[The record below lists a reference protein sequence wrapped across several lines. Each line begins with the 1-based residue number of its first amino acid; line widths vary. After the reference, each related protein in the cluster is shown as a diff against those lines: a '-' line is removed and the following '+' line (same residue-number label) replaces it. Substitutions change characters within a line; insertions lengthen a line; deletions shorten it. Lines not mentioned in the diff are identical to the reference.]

1 MLACQMAYDKIL
13 AQFKNSF
20 EHFSPKNIAVLKEA
34 FPGQIYIY
42 VFCYS
47 TENWLGLDKAHGLN
61 PANRTEKVKGFCIL
75 V

>member
-34 FPGQIYIY
+34 FPGQIYTY
-42 VFCYS
+42 ECV
-47 TENWLGLDKAHGLN
+47 LL
-61 PANRTEKVKGFCIL
+61 
-75 V
+75 